1 MGTKTTGKKTET
13 VKETAEEVKAVE
25 EATALEEPKLLMYVG
40 PTMTKYGV
48 IQNVIYDGLPEIAA
62 NMIGK
67 IPLFKSLFV
76 DPAMYPEAEKSIR
89 LMSGHYWAAYQAAVN
104 YKEDR

>member
-1 MGTKTTGKKTET
+1 MATKATKGKNI
-13 VKETAEEVKAVE
+13 EEVIEPVKKASK
-25 EATALEEPKLLMYVG
+25 TKLLMYVG

-48 IQNVIYDGLPEIAA
+48 IQNVIYDGLPETAA

>member
-1 MGTKTTGKKTET
+1 MKTTGKKTEA
-13 VKETAEEVKAVE
+13 VKEPAVEVKAS
-25 EATALEEPKLLMYVG
+25 AEPKLLMYVG
-40 PTMTKYGV
+40 PTMTRYGV
-48 IQNVIYDGLPEIAA
+48 IQNVIYDGLPETAA

>member
-1 MGTKTTGKKTET
+1 MATKATKGKNI
-13 VKETAEEVKAVE
+13 EEVIEPVKKAPK
-25 EATALEEPKLLMYVG
+25 TKLLMYVG

-48 IQNVIYDGLPEIAA
+48 IQNVIYDGLPETAA

-76 DPAMYPEAEKSIR
+76 DPAMYPEAEKNIR